1 MAAPRKKPAQP
12 KPSPAGVSAAVERD
26 LKALAKRAAGVDKS
40 SLAATALMLAR
51 ELDNAGN
58 SATSKSMC
66 ARVLV
71 DVFDRLEALVP
82 ENEETDSLDDLSAR
96 RAARLAGGSAA

>member
-1 MAAPRKKPAQP
+1 M
-12 KPSPAGVSAAVERD
+12 SVVEAVEKD
-26 LKALAKRAAGVDKS
+26 LRALAKRASGVDS
-40 SLAATALMLAR
+40 SALAATALMLAR